1 MSAVGAELSGS
12 AFIADLTP
20 REKSFWRALATVV
33 AGLVSGFIIGLAV
46 GAVVLFLVAAA
57 VGLFSSGIGSL
68 PHRISEVMS
77 ANGASMTSAIVLLI
91 LATATNC
98 PMAAT
103 FLGIG
108 ALISGRPIMKYITLA
123 PKFRWRL
130 TLLGLALSCLVI
142 GPVVA
147 VGQLTDPHAAPPP
160 ILSLA
165 TTTPE
170 RVAYALACL
179 LLIPAAAA
187 EEVVFRGWL
196 LRQTAALSKNPIF
209 LMAVN
214 GVLFSAVH
222 GEFAPDPFLTRA
234 LMGAGFVYMTLRLG
248 GVEFS
253 IGAHAANNLLI
264 VLFIQP
270 LTLTPTPSTGI
281 TGASLFQDVF
291 LFGSYVVMTE
301 LVARW
306 TPLRRW
312 SGADQAAGQSVPA
325 ASAAAAPTP

>member
-1 MSAVGAELSGS
+1 MSAVGARLSDS

-20 REKSFWRALATVV
+20 REKSSWRWFATIV
-33 AGLVSGFIIGLAV
+33 AGVVSGFIIGLAV
-46 GAVVLFLVAAA
+46 GAVALLLVGMA
-57 VGLFSSGIGSL
+57 VGVFGGGFAGL
-68 PHRISEVMS
+68 PHKINETLTT
-77 ANGASMTSAIVLLI
+77 NGASMTGAVVLLV

-108 ALISGRPIMKYITLA
+108 SLISGRPIMRYITLA
-123 PKFRWRL
+123 PRFRWRL

-147 VGQLTDPHAAPPP
+147 IGQLTDPHAPAAP

-165 TTTPE
+165 NTTTE
-170 RVAYALACL
+170 RVVYALACL

-196 LRQTAALSKNPIF
+196 LRQSAALSKNPIF
-209 LMAVN
+209 LMALN
-214 GVLFSAVH
+214 GILFSAVH

-234 LMGAGFVYMTLRLG
+234 LMGAGFVYMTLRLK

-270 LTLTPTPSTGI
+270 LTLTPTPSTGLS
-281 TGASLFQDVF
+281 GASVFQDIF
-291 LFGSYVVMTE
+291 LFVSYVVMTE
-301 LVARW
+301 LVVRW
-306 TPLRRW
+306 APLRRW
-312 SGADQAAGQSVPA
+312 SGADQVAPTAT
-325 ASAAAAPTP
+325 AAAEHFG

>member
-1 MSAVGAELSGS
+1 MSAAAARLSDS

-20 REKSFWRALATVV
+20 REKSLWRALATVV
-33 AGLVSGFIIGLAV
+33 AGIVSGFIIGLAV
-46 GAVVLFLVAAA
+46 GAVALFLVAAA
-57 VGLFSSGIGSL
+57 VGVFNGGIDGL
-68 PHRISEVMS
+68 PHRISEVVQ
-77 ANGASMTSAIVLLI
+77 ANGATMTSAIVILV

-103 FLGIG
+103 FLGIA
-108 ALISGRPIMKYITLA
+108 ALISGRRIMRYITMA

-130 TLLGLALSCLVI
+130 TLLGLGLSCLALA
-142 GPVVA
+142 PVVIL
-147 VGQLTDPHAAPPP
+147 GEMNDPHAQAAP
-160 ILSLA
+160 ILALA
-165 TTTPE
+165 HTAPE
-170 RVAYALACL
+170 RLLYAAACL

-196 LRQTAALSKNPIF
+196 LRETAALSRNPIF

-234 LMGAGFVYMTLRLG
+234 LMGAGFVYMTLRLR

-270 LTLTPTPSTGI
+270 ISLTSTPSTGI
-281 TGASLFQDVF
+281 SGASVFQDVF
-291 LFGSYVVMTE
+291 LFLSYVAMTE
-301 LVARW
+301 LTMRW
-306 TPLRRW
+306 APLRRW
-312 SGADQAAGQSVPA
+312 SGAELGAQKTEVA
-325 ASAAAAPTP
+325 

>member
-1 MSAVGAELSGS
+1 MSGVAARLSDS

-20 REKSFWRALATVV
+20 RERSFWRFVATVL
-33 AGLVSGFIIGLAV
+33 AGVVSGFIIGLAV
-46 GAVVLFLVAAA
+46 GAVALFLVGAA
-57 VGLFSSGIGSL
+57 VGVFNGGIGAL
-68 PHRISEVMS
+68 GHKISEVVS
-77 ANGASMTSAIVLLI
+77 ANGATMTSAIALLV

-103 FLGIG
+103 FLGIA
-108 ALISGRPIMKYITLA
+108 ALIAGRPIMRYITLA
-123 PKFRWRL
+123 PKYRWRL
-130 TLLGLALSCLVI
+130 TLLGIGLSCLVI

-147 VGQLTDPHAAPPP
+147 VGQLTDPHAQPAP

-170 RVAYALACL
+170 RIVYALACL

-196 LRQTAALSKNPIF
+196 LRQSAALTRNPVF
-209 LMAVN
+209 LMAAN
-214 GVLFSAVH
+214 GILFSAVH

-234 LMGAGFVYMTLRLG
+234 LMGAGFVYMTLRLR

-253 IGAHAANNLLI
+253 IGAHAANNMLI

-270 LTLTPTPSTGI
+270 LTLTPTPSTGLS
-281 TGASLFQDVF
+281 GASLFQDVF
-291 LFGSYVVMTE
+291 LFVSYVAMAE
-301 LVARW
+301 LVGRW

-312 SGADQAAGQSVPA
+312 AGADLTVPPTASVE
-325 ASAAAAPTP
+325 AAPTP

>member
-1 MSAVGAELSGS
+1 MSAVGARLSDS

-33 AGLVSGFIIGLAV
+33 AGLVSGFVIGLAV
-46 GAVVLFLVAAA
+46 GAVALFLVGVA
-57 VGLFSSGIGSL
+57 IGVFNGGFAGL
-68 PHRISEVMS
+68 PHKISETLTT
-77 ANGASMTSAIVLLI
+77 NGVSMTGAIVLLV

-103 FLGIG
+103 FLGIA
-108 ALISGRPIMKYITLA
+108 ALISGRRIMRYITLA
-123 PKFRWRL
+123 PRYRWRL

-147 VGQLTDPHAAPPP
+147 VGQLTDPHAQAAP
-160 ILSLA
+160 IVALA
-165 TTTPE
+165 TTLPE
-170 RVAYALACL
+170 RVLYGLACL

-196 LRQTAALSKNPIF
+196 LRQSAALSKNPIF
-209 LMAVN
+209 LMALN
-214 GVLFSAVH
+214 GILFSAVH

-234 LMGAGFVYMTLRLG
+234 LMGAGFVYMTLRLK

-253 IGAHAANNLLI
+253 VGAHAANNILI

-281 TGASLFQDVF
+281 SGASLFQDVF
-291 LFGSYVVMTE
+291 LFVSYVAMAE

-306 TPLRRW
+306 GPLRRW
-312 SGADQAAGQSVPA
+312 SGADQVAAQSAPA
-325 ASAAAAPTP
+325 ASAEAAPPP

>member
-1 MSAVGAELSGS
+1 MSAVAARLSDS

-20 REKSFWRALATVV
+20 RERSFWRFLATVV
-33 AGLVSGFIIGLAV
+33 AGLVAGFIIGLAV
-46 GAVVLFLVAAA
+46 GAVALFLVGAAA
-57 VGLFSSGIGSL
+57 GAFNGGLGAL
-68 PHRISEVMS
+68 PHRIGEVVS
-77 ANGASMTSAIVLLI
+77 ANGASMTSAVALLV

-103 FLGIG
+103 FLGIA
-108 ALISGRPIMKYITLA
+108 ALISGRRLMSYITLA
-123 PKFRWRL
+123 PSYRWRL
-130 TLLGLALSCLVI
+130 TLLGIGLSFLVI

-147 VGQLTDPHAAPPP
+147 VGQLTDPHAQPAP

-170 RVAYALACL
+170 RLIYLAACL

-196 LRQTAALSKNPIF
+196 LRQSAALTRNPIF
-209 LMAVN
+209 LMAAN
-214 GVLFSAVH
+214 GILFSAVH

-234 LMGAGFVYMTLRLG
+234 LMGAGFVYMTLRLK

-253 IGAHAANNLLI
+253 IGAHAANNILI

-270 LTLTPTPSTGI
+270 LTLTPTPSTGFS
-281 TGASLFQDVF
+281 GASLFQDLF
-291 LFGSYVVMTE
+291 LFASYVAMTE

-312 SGADQAAGQSVPA
+312 SGADLAPA
-325 ASAAAAPTP
+325 KASAAAAPTP

>member
-1 MSAVGAELSGS
+1 MSAVGASLSES

-20 REKSFWRALATVV
+20 REKSFWRFLATIV
-33 AGLVSGFIIGLAV
+33 AGFVSGMIIGLAV
-46 GAVVLFLVAAA
+46 GLVALFLVGAA
-57 VGLFSSGIGSL
+57 VGVFSGGL
-68 PHRISEVMS
+68 QAVPHRIGAVVQ
-77 ANGASMTSAIVLLI
+77 ANGATLSSAIMLLV

-98 PMAAT
+98 PLAAT
-103 FLGIG
+103 FVGI
-108 ALISGRPIMKYITLA
+108 ASLISGRRWMRYITTA
-123 PKFRWRL
+123 PKYRWRM
-130 TLLGLALSCLVI
+130 TLLGIGLSCLAL

-147 VGQLTDPHAAPPP
+147 VGQLMDPHAQAPP

-165 TTTPE
+165 STAPG
-170 RVAYALACL
+170 RVVYALIVL

-187 EEVVFRGWL
+187 EEVIFRGWL
-196 LRQTAALSKNPIF
+196 LRQTAALSRNPIF

-234 LMGAGFVYMTLRLG
+234 LMGAGFVYMTLRLR

-253 IGAHAANNLLI
+253 IGAHAANNMLI

-270 LTLTPTPSTGI
+270 LSLTPTASTGI
-281 TGASLFQDVF
+281 SGASVFQDVF
-291 LFGSYVVMTE
+291 LFVSYLAMAE
-301 LVARW
+301 LTARW

-312 SGADQAAGQSVPA
+312 SGADLGAESEVAKTFA
-325 ASAAAAPTP
+325 